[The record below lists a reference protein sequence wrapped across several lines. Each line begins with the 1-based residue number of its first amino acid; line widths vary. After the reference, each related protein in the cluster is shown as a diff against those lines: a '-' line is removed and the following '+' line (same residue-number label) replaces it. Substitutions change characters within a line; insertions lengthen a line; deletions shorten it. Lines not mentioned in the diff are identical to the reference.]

1 MKAAQT
7 IKRADPDL
15 TFTGGKP
22 DHVLPQLQ
30 FKAQRGKQLHNH
42 QRLTKGDR
50 TSPIVLHRM
59 CKKEFKGQSR
69 LERQLASARGW
80 TSRKLYWFE
89 PHLT

>member
-59 CKKEFKGQSR
+59 CKKRVQRSEQVGETAGFSPRVDEQEA
-69 LERQLASARGW
+69 LLV
-80 TSRKLYWFE
+80 
-89 PHLT
+89 